1 MISPRRVSMDHRWGQ
16 RVPCGSHVRLSTGA
30 GIGGAG
36 RLRDV
41 SMSGA
46 FLETAL
52 ELPLFGRVTVA
63 VVRDD
68 PALGREIEAI
78 GSVVRK
84 EPGGAGIEWCE
95 TPAGSICARLGCTS
109 RCAAATG

>member
-1 MISPRRVSMDHRWGQ
+1 MVSPRRLPMEHRWGQ
-16 RVPCGSHVRLSTGA
+16 RAPCGSRVRLPTGA
-30 GIGGAG
+30 GICGAG

-63 VVRDD
+63 VVRGD
-68 PALGREIEAI
+68 PGHEIEAI

-84 EPGGAGIEWCE
+84 EPGGVGIEWCE
-95 TPAGSICARLGCTS
+95 TLPGSICALLGCTP
-109 RCAAATG
+109 RCAAAAG